1 MFSDLGE
8 LRGEIGLPTRSIDT
22 FSVVHRERSSDAED
36 PDATSEGADS
46 EAEAEQSHHE
56 AGGCLALLGF
66 ADLEE
71 DSQIGNCHAL
81 HHPLH

>member
-8 LRGEIGLPTRSIDT
+8 QRGTLGYQRDPLTL
-22 FSVVHRERSSDAED
+22 SVVQRERSSDAED
-36 PDATSEGADS
+36 PDATSEGAYS

-56 AGGCLALLGF
+56 AGGRLALLGF

-71 DSQIGNCHAL
+71 KSPNL
-81 HHPLH
+81 